1 MQLPDFTAILMSE
14 KKRAVWPYVVS
25 AMVIGSLVAL
35 YFLNDSVQNFFSEA
49 WQVLR
54 SNDEK
59 KISNWVDQF
68 DYWGPLVIVTAMTL
82 QMFLV
87 VIPSFLLMV
96 VTVLAYGPWAGSGII
111 FLAIFTASTIGY
123 GLGFRFGTPVT
134 DRMLGKNTEKKVSVF
149 LENYGFWAVIVTR
162 ISPFLS
168 NDAISIIAGMLRM
181 GYWRFIGSTLL
192 GIAPLTLLTAFLGE
206 NTERLKTGLVW
217 IGIASLLGFIGYVW
231 WDRTGKKRSNS
242 TNR

>member
-1 MQLPDFTAILMSE
+1 MSE

>member
-1 MQLPDFTAILMSE
+1 MSGKKQAIWS
-14 KKRAVWPYVVS
+14 YVLS
-25 AMVIGSLVAL
+25 TIFIGSLVAL
-35 YFLNDSVQNFFSEA
+35 YFLNDSVQTFFTEA
-49 WQVLR
+49 WEVLR
-54 SNDEK
+54 SNDEN

-68 DYWGPLVIVTAMTL
+68 DYWGPLVIVAAMTM
-82 QMFLV
+82 QMFLF

-96 VTVLAYGPWAGSGII
+96 VAVLAYGPWAGSGII

-134 DRMLGKNTEKKVSVF
+134 DRILGKRTEKKVSVF

-217 IGIASLLGFIGYVW
+217 IGIVSILGFIGYVW
-231 WDRTGKKRSNS
+231 WDRANKQRQQQ
-242 TNR
+242 